1 MMTEELEDVRT
12 SELGVTRKLHRYT
25 LSLVLQIE
33 QHPKSRGG
41 VKSKAKL
48 RPSVEHW
55 ARTNNLTG
63 GSRSAGA
70 ETCALAILATATV
83 VTQHSA

>member
-25 LSLVLQIE
+25 LSLLLQIE

-55 ARTNNLTG
+55 ARTNTG